1 MDSKRIELCD
11 SDTEKIM
18 ELSDDMIF
26 YIKGEKEMLRL
37 CANGDI
43 FVKEHLV
50 ENKNSFK
57 AKKSLF
63 QRKRNLVGKFGC

>member
-50 ENKNSFK
+50 ENDKEVVDGM
-57 AKKSLF
+57 
-63 QRKRNLVGKFGC
+63 RNFLKEVEILEEN